1 MKKTLRRIICESVH
15 LRGSPETLSDEADL
29 YAAGLESIATVH
41 LMLAIEETF
50 EVTIPDE
57 MLARQL
63 FSSINSMADAISQ
76 LQKQKVT
83 V

>member
-1 MKKTLRRIICESVH
+1 MKEILRRIICESVH
-15 LRGSPETLSDEADL
+15 LRGWPDTLNDETDL

-50 EVTIPDE
+50 EVAIPDE
-57 MLARQL
+57 MLGRQL
-63 FSSINSMADAISQ
+63 FSSINSMADAISR

-83 V
+83 S